1 MKTGLVA
8 KGAEANLF
16 LRDNVIVKERISKKY
31 RIKEID
37 GRLRR
42 IRTQREAK
50 LLDNAR
56 RAGVAVPLV
65 KGVDLDNCT
74 ILMEYI
80 MGEAMKDYLEKAGPE
95 EVDLIG
101 KLVGESVSRM
111 HNANIIHND
120 LTTSNMIVLEGRVY
134 FIDFGLGGTS
144 TRVEDKAVDLVVL
157 KKSVRVSHD
166 KIAARFWNKFLEG
179 YAEAKRLSEIL
190 GRVNVIEKRVRY
202 APEGAIEL

>member
-1 MKTGLVA
+1 MKKGLVA

-16 LRDNVIVKERISKKY
+16 LRDGVLVKERICKKY

-42 IRTQREAK
+42 LRTQREAK

-56 RAGVAVPLV
+56 RAGVDVPTV

-80 MGEAMKDYLEKAGPE
+80 QGDSMKDYLEKAGPE
-95 EVDLIG
+95 DVDRIGTLI
-101 KLVGESVSRM
+101 GESVSRM
-111 HNANIIHND
+111 HNSNIIHND
-120 LTTSNMIVLEGRVY
+120 LTTSNMIVEENRVY
-134 FIDFGLGGTS
+134 FIDFGLGTTS

-157 KKSVRVSHD
+157 KKSVGVCHNEISGRLWH
-166 KIAARFWNKFLEG
+166 KILEG
-179 YAEAKRLSEIL
+179 YAQTKRLSEIL
-190 GRVNVIEKRVRY
+190 ARVDVIAKRVRY
-202 APEGAIEL
+202 SSEM

>member
-1 MKTGLVA
+1 MKKGLVA
-8 KGAEANLF
+8 KGAEADLF
-16 LRDNVIVKERISKKY
+16 MRDGVLVKERISKKY

-42 IRTQREAK
+42 MRTQREAK

-56 RAGVAVPLV
+56 RAGVDVPVV

-80 MGEAMKDYLEKAGPE
+80 QGDSMKDYLEKAGPDE
-95 EVDLIG
+95 IDRVGVLIG
-101 KLVGESVSRM
+101 DSVSRM

-120 LTTSNMIVLEGRVY
+120 LTTSNMIVKEGKVY
-134 FIDFGLGGTS
+134 FIDFGLGTTS

-157 KKSVRVSHD
+157 KKSVGVCHN
-166 KIAARFWNKFLEG
+166 KISARLWSKILEG
-179 YAEAKRLSEIL
+179 YAQTKRLSEIL
-190 GRVNVIEKRVRY
+190 TRVDVIGKRVRY
-202 APEGAIEL
+202 ATEL